1 MNGEGDRVNVSEWTQ
16 VIVWIALVLVLGVV
30 EVFTLDFVFI
40 MLAAGAAGGLVAALL
55 GAPWWLSAIIAAVL
69 ALLLLAVVRP
79 RVLQALN
86 RGADPVR
93 TGIEGLVGM
102 TGTVALAFTP
112 SAPGQVRLAN
122 GETWSARFAPGAVD
136 RTPPLGTPVVVE
148 SIEGST
154 AVVRIEQKAAQ

>member
-1 MNGEGDRVNVSEWTQ
+1 MDVTEWTQ

-55 GAPWWLSAIIAAVL
+55 GAEWWLSTLIAAVL

-79 RVLQALN
+79 RVLRALN
-86 RGADPVR
+86 RGADPHR
-93 TGIEGLVGM
+93 TGIDGLVGM
-102 TGTVALAFTP
+102 SGTVALAFT
-112 SAPGQVRLAN
+112 SSGPGQVRLAN
-122 GETWSARFAPGAVD
+122 GETWSARFAPGTTD
-136 RTPPLGTPVVVE
+136 RTPPLGTRVVVE

-154 AVVRIEQKAAQ
+154 AVVRTEQKAGQ

>member
-1 MNGEGDRVNVSEWTQ
+1 MDVTEWTQ

-55 GAPWWLSAIIAAVL
+55 RAEWWLSTLIAAVL

-79 RVLQALN
+79 RVLRALN
-86 RGADPVR
+86 RGADPHR
-93 TGIEGLVGM
+93 TGIDGLVGM
-102 TGTVALAFTP
+102 SGTVALAFT
-112 SAPGQVRLAN
+112 SSGPGQVRLAN
-122 GETWSARFAPGAVD
+122 GETWSARFAPGTTD
-136 RTPPLGTPVVVE
+136 RTPPLGTRVVVE

-154 AVVRIEQKAAQ
+154 AVVRTEQKAGQ

>member
-1 MNGEGDRVNVSEWTQ
+1 MDVTEWTQ

-55 GAPWWLSAIIAAVL
+55 GAEWWLSTLIAAVL

-79 RVLQALN
+79 RVLRALN
-86 RGADPVR
+86 RGADPHR
-93 TGIEGLVGM
+93 TGVDGLVGM
-102 TGTVALAFTP
+102 TGTVALAFTS

-122 GETWSARFAPGAVD
+122 GETWSARFAPGTTD
-136 RTPPLGTPVVVE
+136 RTPPLGTRVVVE

-154 AVVRIEQKAAQ
+154 AVVRTEQKAGT

>member
-1 MNGEGDRVNVSEWTQ
+1 MYGEGDRVDVTEWTQ

-55 GAPWWLSAIIAAVL
+55 DAEWWLSTLIAAVL

-79 RVLQALN
+79 RVLRALN
-86 RGADPVR
+86 RGADPHR
-93 TGIEGLVGM
+93 TGIDGLVGM
-102 TGTVALAFTP
+102 SGTVALAFT
-112 SAPGQVRLAN
+112 SSGPGQVRLAN
-122 GETWSARFAPGAVD
+122 GETWSARFAPGTTD
-136 RTPPLGTPVVVE
+136 RTPPLGTRVVVE

-154 AVVRIEQKAAQ
+154 AVVRTEQKAGQ

>member
-1 MNGEGDRVNVSEWTQ
+1 MYGEGDRVDVTEWTQ

-55 GAPWWLSAIIAAVL
+55 GAEWWLSALIAAAL

-79 RVLQALN
+79 RVLRALN
-86 RGADPVR
+86 RGADPHR

-102 TGTVALAFTP
+102 SGTVALAFTP

-122 GETWSARFAPGAVD
+122 GETWSARFAPGSTD
-136 RTPPLGTPVVVE
+136 RTPPLGTRVVVE

-154 AVVRIEQKAAQ
+154 AVVRTEQKAGQ